1 MLERLFHWLFGYVEF
16 TVRGG
21 APRLFTMAAKNGL
34 LLWDF
39 AWEEETAR
47 ARIKAREYRRLPP
60 LCRRSGASARLEKK
74 RGLPF
79 FAARLARRK
88 GLLAGA
94 VLGAAL
100 FWYLSGFVWGVTVTG
115 TETVTR
121 RQVRDAAAQY
131 GVSVGCPR
139 AELKPRQAA
148 HGILA
153 QIGRLS
159 WASVNTDGCFVEV
172 AVKEGEP
179 APEAETQEKWSNLVA
194 SRGGVV
200 VSAQAERGRLEV
212 QPGDVVEQG
221 QLLVSGL
228 YQYVPDPYRAQPTH
242 PAQIVGPARGS
253 VIAETYR
260 EFTARVG
267 STQARQVPAG
277 EREERTFLRLF
288 GLRLPLGLWGRP
300 AGEFRFSQSVSAW
313 EVLGV
318 QLPVALERE
327 RYDPVET
334 RSVTLSR
341 EEQRDAALRAL
352 RQLQR
357 EELPQGAE
365 ILEEELRFT
374 YTVEG
379 CTVTARCRCWEE
391 IGQIQEILVK

>member
-16 TVRGG
+16 AVRGG

-79 FAARLARRK
+79 FAARLTRRR

-115 TETVTR
+115 TETVTE

-131 GVSVGCPR
+131 GVSVGSPR

-260 EFTARVG
+260 EFTARAG
-267 STQARQVPAG
+267 STQARQIPAG
-277 EREERTFLRLF
+277 EREERVFLRLF
-288 GLRLPLGLWGRP
+288 GLRLPLGLWSQP

-313 EVLGV
+313 EALGV

-334 RSVTLSR
+334 HSVPLSR

-391 IGQIQEILVK
+391 IGQIQEILVE

>member
-179 APEAETQEKWSNLVA
+179 APKAETQEKWSNLVA

-260 EFTARVG
+260 EFTAQAG
-267 STQARQVPAG
+267 STQTRQVPAG

-288 GLRLPLGLWGRP
+288 GLRLPLGLWSQP

-334 RSVTLSR
+334 RQVILSR

-374 YTVEG
+374 YTEVG

-391 IGQIQEILVK
+391 IGQIQEILVE

>member
-39 AWEEETAR
+39 AWEGETAR
-47 ARIKAREYRRLPP
+47 ARVKAREYRRLPP
-60 LCRRSGASARLEKK
+60 LCRRSGAITRLEKK

-200 VSAQAERGRLEV
+200 VSAQAEQGRLEV
-212 QPGDVVEQG
+212 QPGDVVERG

-260 EFTARVG
+260 EFTARAG

-277 EREERTFLRLF
+277 EREERAFLRLF
-288 GLRLPLGLWGRP
+288 GLRLPLGLWGQP
-300 AGEFRFSQSVSAW
+300 AGDFRFSQSVSAW

-374 YTVEG
+374 YTEEG

-391 IGQIQEILVK
+391 IGQIQEILVE

>member
-194 SRGGVV
+194 GRGGVV
-200 VSAQAERGRLEV
+200 VSAQAEQGRLEV

-260 EFTARVG
+260 EFTAQAG

-277 EREERTFLRLF
+277 EREERAFLRLF

-313 EVLGV
+313 EALGV

-334 RSVTLSR
+334 HSVPLSR

-391 IGQIQEILVK
+391 IGQIQEILVE

>member
-60 LCRRSGASARLEKK
+60 LCRRSGAITRLEKK

-200 VSAQAERGRLEV
+200 VSAQAEQGRLEV
-212 QPGDVVEQG
+212 QPGDVVERG

-260 EFTARVG
+260 EFTARAG

-277 EREERTFLRLF
+277 EREERAFLRLF
-288 GLRLPLGLWGRP
+288 GLRLPLGLWGQP
-300 AGEFRFSQSVSAW
+300 AGDFRFSQSVSAW

-374 YTVEG
+374 YTEEG

-391 IGQIQEILVK
+391 IGQIQEILVE

>member
-39 AWEEETAR
+39 AWEGETAR

-313 EVLGV
+313 EALGV

-365 ILEEELRFT
+365 ILEEELQFT
-374 YTVEG
+374 YTEEG

-391 IGQIQEILVK
+391 IGQIQEILVE

>member
-1 MLERLFHWLFGYVEF
+1 
-16 TVRGG
+16 
-21 APRLFTMAAKNGL
+21 MAAKNGL

-39 AWEEETAR
+39 AWGGETAVPGCG
-47 ARIKAREYRRLPP
+47 RRSTGGCRSCAAAAGLPP
-60 LCRRSGASARLEKK
+60 PGEE
-74 RGLPF
+74 
-79 FAARLARRK
+79 ARLALLYGPAGRRK

-115 TETVTR
+115 TETVTW
-121 RQVRDAAAQY
+121 RQVRDAAANTVFPWAAP
-131 GVSVGCPR
+131 GTAEAPPGRPR
-139 AELKPRQAA
+139 HPGPDRAAELGVGQHR
-148 HGILA
+148 
-153 QIGRLS
+153 RLFC
-159 WASVNTDGCFVEV
+159 GGGG
-172 AVKEGEP
+172 EGGGA

-212 QPGDVVEQG
+212 QPRGCGGAGPAAGLRPVPVRPRPLPGPAHPPGADRGPGPG
-221 QLLVSGL
+221 QRHRRDLPGVHRPGGEH
-228 YQYVPDPYRAQPTH
+228 PDPA
-242 PAQIVGPARGS
+242 GPFRGEGG
-253 VIAETYR
+253 AHL
-260 EFTARVG
+260 
-267 STQARQVPAG
+267 PP
-277 EREERTFLRLF
+277 LF
-288 GLRLPLGLWGRP
+288 GLRLPLGLWSQP

-313 EVLGV
+313 EALGV
-318 QLPVALERE
+318 QLPVVLERE

-334 RSVTLSR
+334 RQVILSR

-374 YTVEG
+374 YTEEG

-391 IGQIQEILVK
+391 IGQIQEILVE

>member
-194 SRGGVV
+194 GRGGVV
-200 VSAQAERGRLEV
+200 VSAQAEQGRLEV

-242 PAQIVGPARGS
+242 PAKIVGPARGS

-260 EFTARVG
+260 EFTARAG

-277 EREERTFLRLF
+277 EREERAFLRLF
-288 GLRLPLGLWGRP
+288 GLRLPLGLWSQP

-334 RSVTLSR
+334 HSVPLSR

-391 IGQIQEILVK
+391 IGQIQEILVE

>member
-194 SRGGVV
+194 GRGGVV
-200 VSAQAERGRLEV
+200 VSAQAEQGRLEV

-260 EFTARVG
+260 EFTAQAG

-277 EREERTFLRLF
+277 EREERAFLRLF
-288 GLRLPLGLWGRP
+288 GLRLPLGLWSQP

-313 EVLGV
+313 EALGV

-391 IGQIQEILVK
+391 IGQIQEILVE

>member
-39 AWEEETAR
+39 AWEGETAR
-47 ARIKAREYRRLPP
+47 ARMRAKEYRRLPL

-79 FAARLARRK
+79 FTARLARRK
-88 GLLAGA
+88 GLLAGT

-115 TETVTR
+115 TETVTE

-131 GVSVGCPR
+131 GVSVGSPR
-139 AELKPRQAA
+139 AQLKPRQAA

-179 APEAETQEKWSNLVA
+179 APEAETQERWSNLVA

-200 VSAQAERGRLEV
+200 VSAQAEQGRLEV

-242 PAQIVGPARGS
+242 PARIVGPARGS

-260 EFTARVG
+260 EFTAQAG
-267 STQARQVPAG
+267 STQARQIPAG
-277 EREERTFLRLF
+277 EREERAFLRLF
-288 GLRLPLGLWGRP
+288 GLRLPLGLWSQP

-313 EVLGV
+313 EALGV

-334 RSVTLSR
+334 RQVILSR

-391 IGQIQEILVK
+391 IGQIQEILVE

>member
-60 LCRRSGASARLEKK
+60 LCRRSGAITRLEKK

-200 VSAQAERGRLEV
+200 VSAQAEQGRLEV
-212 QPGDVVEQG
+212 QPGDVVERG

-260 EFTARVG
+260 EFTARAG

-277 EREERTFLRLF
+277 EREERAFLRLF
-288 GLRLPLGLWGRP
+288 GLRLPLGLWSQP

-374 YTVEG
+374 YTEEG

-391 IGQIQEILVK
+391 IGQIQEILVE

>member
-131 GVSVGCPR
+131 GVSVGSPR

-313 EVLGV
+313 EALGV

-334 RSVTLSR
+334 RSVPLSR

-374 YTVEG
+374 YTVED

-391 IGQIQEILVK
+391 IGQIQEILVE

>member
-39 AWEEETAR
+39 AWEGETAR

-318 QLPVALERE
+318 QLPAALERE

-334 RSVTLSR
+334 HSVPLSR

-374 YTVEG
+374 YTEEG
-379 CTVTARCRCWEE
+379 CTVTARCCCWEE
-391 IGQIQEILVK
+391 IGQIQEILVE

>member
-194 SRGGVV
+194 GRGGVV
-200 VSAQAERGRLEV
+200 VSAQAEQGRLEV

-228 YQYVPDPYRAQPTH
+228 YQYVPDPYRAQPIH
-242 PAQIVGPARGS
+242 PARIVGPARGS

-260 EFTARVG
+260 EFTARAG

-277 EREERTFLRLF
+277 EREEHAFLRLF
-288 GLRLPLGLWGRP
+288 GLRLPLGLWNQP

-313 EVLGV
+313 EALGV

-334 RSVTLSR
+334 HSVPLSR

-391 IGQIQEILVK
+391 IGQIQEILVE

>member
-39 AWEEETAR
+39 AWEGETAR
-47 ARIKAREYRRLPP
+47 ARMRAKEYRRLPL

-79 FAARLARRK
+79 FTARLARRK

-200 VSAQAERGRLEV
+200 VSAQAEQGRLEV

-334 RSVTLSR
+334 RPITLSR

-374 YTVEG
+374 YTEEG

-391 IGQIQEILVK
+391 IGQIQEILVE

>member
-194 SRGGVV
+194 GRGGVV
-200 VSAQAERGRLEV
+200 VSAQAEQGRLEV

-260 EFTARVG
+260 EFTAQAG

-277 EREERTFLRLF
+277 EREERAFLRLF
-288 GLRLPLGLWGRP
+288 GLRLPLGLWSQP

-334 RSVTLSR
+334 RPVTLSR

-391 IGQIQEILVK
+391 IGQIQEILVE